1 MRFDW
6 IVHICRKL
14 SLGRVW
20 LIKERLP
27 LVEVVVLSDLID
39 SKSVWAFICV
49 LEAPRLLYDRS
60 WSRLH
65 YFFFLFLYVRLVVL
79 SDCEQ
84 ILSPQAILAVDG
96 RIWVVKCASLPAP
109 IIML

>member
-27 LVEVVVLSDLID
+27 LVEVVVLGDLVN
-39 SKSVWAFICV
+39 SKSVGAFICV

-65 YFFFLFLYVRLVVL
+65 YFFFLFFYVRLVVL

-84 ILSPQAILAVDG
+84 VLCPHSILALNG
-96 RIWVVKCASLPAP
+96 RIRIIKRARLSAS
-109 IIML
+109 IM